1 MPSVPKKKPQPLPFS
16 PLPVGKKIAALRK
29 AKGLSQEALGELIGL
44 SQKQITDY
52 ERGKT
57 HLTDEMLIRFAL
69 VLGSSTDSL
78 LGLKDIDT
86 PGDAVSLRFARRMR
100 EIEQLPESKKK
111 LVLQLL
117 DDLIKANA

>member
-1 MPSVPKKKPQPLPFS
+1 MPSVPKKQPQPLPFS
-16 PLPVGKKIAALRK
+16 PLPVGKKIATLRK

-44 SQKQITDY
+44 SQKQVTDY

-69 VLGSSTDSL
+69 VLGASTDSL
-78 LGLKDIDT
+78 LGLKDIDA
-86 PGDAVSLRFARRMR
+86 PSEAISLRFSRRMR